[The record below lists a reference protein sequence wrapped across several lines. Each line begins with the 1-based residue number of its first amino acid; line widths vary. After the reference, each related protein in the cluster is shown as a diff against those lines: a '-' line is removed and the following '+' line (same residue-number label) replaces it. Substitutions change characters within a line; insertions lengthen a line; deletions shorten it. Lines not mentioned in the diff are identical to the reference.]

1 MAGKESDIKILIRS
15 IRVKV
20 AVVKVRDDFFKK
32 LDKNYMSFVSIIKK
46 NISAFVIGIEIK
58 MMIALP

>member
-20 AVVKVRDDFFKK
+20 AVEKVRDDFFKK
-32 LDKNYMSFVSIIKK
+32 LDKN
-46 NISAFVIGIEIK
+46 
-58 MMIALP
+58 